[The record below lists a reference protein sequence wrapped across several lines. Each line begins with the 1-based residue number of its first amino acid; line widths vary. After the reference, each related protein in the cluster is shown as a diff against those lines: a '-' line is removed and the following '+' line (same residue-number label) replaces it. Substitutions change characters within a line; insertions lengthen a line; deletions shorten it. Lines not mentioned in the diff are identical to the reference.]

1 MGHLALR
8 VAAAY
13 SLLKCSNDSK
23 LLHSPIPRIRQAY
36 DKALASLA
44 DLKVVLL
51 TRTEGSDF
59 RVFSRAPA
67 GLSVSPPQVNV
78 GAAPTAVA
86 RDSGRRDPLGRMVAK
101 ERALGG

>member
-23 LLHSPIPRIRQAY
+23 IFHSPIQRIRQAY

-44 DLKVVLL
+44 DLKGKVVFL

-67 GLSVSPPQVNV
+67 GLSVGPPQVDV
-78 GAAPTAVA
+78 GAAPTAA
-86 RDSGRRDPLGRMVAK
+86 TRDSG
-101 ERALGG
+101 

>member
-23 LLHSPIPRIRQAY
+23 PLHRPIRRIRQAY

-44 DLKVVLL
+44 DLKVVIL

>member
-13 SLLKCSNDSK
+13 LLLKCSNDSK

-44 DLKVVLL
+44 DLKVVFL

-59 RVFSRAPA
+59 RVFSPAPA
-67 GLSVSPPQVNV
+67 GFSVGPPQVDV
-78 GAAPTAVA
+78 GAAPTAAA
-86 RDSGRRDPLGRMVAK
+86 RESGRRDPLGRLVAK
-101 ERALGG
+101 ERDP

>member
-23 LLHSPIPRIRQAY
+23 PLHRPIRRIRQAY

-44 DLKVVLL
+44 NLKVVIL

-59 RVFSRAPA
+59 RVFSRLRQA
-67 GLSVSPPQVNV
+67 SVSAPLQVGV
-78 GAAPTAVA
+78 GAAPTAAA
-86 RDSGRRDPLGRMVAK
+86 RDSGRRDPLERLGAK
-101 ERALGG
+101 ERALGL